1 MPSDDRSLKQSSSKP
16 QAGAFSPYASSYHDP
31 VMLREVLDS
40 LTPVKGG
47 IYVDCTLGGGGYA
60 EAILK
65 QIGDGKLYGF
75 DTDPHA
81 MDFAGKRLAMF
92 SGRFEIVPENFASL
106 ERSLHDRGVRQVDGI
121 VYDLGVSSNQFDTG
135 SIGLSY
141 RVEAKLDMR
150 LDPRLPVS
158 AWQVVNEYSD
168 EELKRIF
175 KRYGE
180 EPFAGPIA
188 RKITAARIAKPV
200 ETTTE
205 LADIVTK
212 GVREDKK
219 ASTLSR
225 IFQALRIE
233 VNQELESL
241 TSSLEQAIRLL
252 KPGGRLVVVSYHSLE
267 DRIVKDL
274 FREQSEPKVEPGSLR
289 SLKESIDLARATLE
303 LIERKPVIP
312 SEEEIALNPRARSAK
327 LRAARKR

>member
-1 MPSDDRSLKQSSSKP
+1 MSSADRSLKHNSSS
-16 QAGAFSPYASSYHDP
+16 AFSEYASSYHDP
-31 VMLREVLDS
+31 VMLKEVLES
-40 LTPVKGG
+40 LDLKSGG
-47 IYVDCTLGGGGYA
+47 VYIDCTLGGGGYA
-60 EAILK
+60 EAILER
-65 QIGDGKLYGF
+65 IGDGKLYGF

-81 MDFAGKRLAMF
+81 MDFAGKRLAKF
-92 SGRFEIVPENFASL
+92 GDRFEIVPENFASIESAL
-106 ERSLHDRGVRQVDGI
+106 KARDVEKVDGI

-158 AWQVVNEYSD
+158 AWQVVNEFSD

-175 KRYGE
+175 KWYGE

-188 RKITAARIAKPV
+188 RKITAARLIKPV

-205 LADIVTK
+205 LAEVVTK

-233 VNQELESL
+233 VNHELESL
-241 TSSLEQAIRLL
+241 TSSLEQAIGLL
-252 KPGGRLVVVSYHSLE
+252 KQSGRIVVVSYHSLE

-312 SEEEIALNPRARSAK
+312 SDEETSLNPRARSAK
-327 LRAARKR
+327 LRAARRR

>member
-1 MPSDDRSLKQSSSKP
+1 
-16 QAGAFSPYASSYHDP
+16 
-31 VMLREVLDS
+31 MLREVLDS

-60 EAILK
+60 EAILE

-92 SGRFEIVPENFASL
+92 SGRFEIVPENFASI

-188 RKITAARIAKPV
+188 RRITAARIAKPV

>member
-1 MPSDDRSLKQSSSKP
+1 MSSDRSLKQQSSSY
-16 QAGAFSPYASSYHDP
+16 SEYASSYHDP
-31 VMLREVLDS
+31 VMLKEVLEYLDIRS
-40 LTPVKGG
+40 GG
-47 IYVDCTLGGGGYA
+47 VYVDCTLGGGGYA
-60 EAILK
+60 EAILERL
-65 QIGDGKLYGF
+65 GDGKLYGF

-81 MDFAGKRLAMF
+81 MDFAGKRLAKF
-92 SGRFEIVPENFASL
+92 GERFEIVPENFASIESAL
-106 ERSLHDRGVRQVDGI
+106 KARGVEQIDGI

-188 RKITAARIAKPV
+188 RKITAARTIKPV

-205 LADIVTK
+205 LAEIVTK

-233 VNQELESL
+233 VNEELESL
-241 TSSLEQAIRLL
+241 KQSLEQAIRLL
-252 KPGGRLVVVSYHSLE
+252 KPGGRIVVVSYHSLE

-274 FREQSEPKVEPGSLR
+274 FREESEPRVEPGSLL

-303 LIERKPVIP
+303 LIERKPVIA
-312 SEEEIALNPRARSAK
+312 SDNEVSQNPRARSAK
-327 LRAARKR
+327 LRAARRR

>member
-1 MPSDDRSLKQSSSKP
+1 MSSDDRSLKQNSS
-16 QAGAFSPYASSYHDP
+16 GAYSEYASSYHDP
-31 VMLREVLDS
+31 VMLREVLES
-40 LTPVKGG
+40 LDVQPGG
-47 IYVDCTLGGGGYA
+47 SYVDCTLGGGGYA
-60 EAILK
+60 EAILERL
-65 QIGDGKLYGF
+65 GDGKLYGF

-81 MDFAGKRLAMF
+81 MDFAGKRLAKF
-92 SGRFEIVPENFASL
+92 GERFEIVPENFASL
-106 ERSLHDRGVRQVDGI
+106 ETALNARGVELVDGI
-121 VYDLGVSSNQFDTG
+121 VYDLGVSSNQFDTA

-188 RKITAARIAKPV
+188 RKITAARSIKPV
-200 ETTTE
+200 ETTTA
-205 LADIVTK
+205 LAEIVTK

-241 TSSLEQAIRLL
+241 TSSLKQAIRLL
-252 KPGGRLVVVSYHSLE
+252 KPGGRIVVVSYHSLE

-274 FREQSEPKVEPGSLR
+274 FREESEPRVEPGSLL

-312 SEEEIALNPRARSAK
+312 SDEEISQNPRARSAK
-327 LRAARKR
+327 LRAARRR

>member
-1 MPSDDRSLKQSSSKP
+1 
-16 QAGAFSPYASSYHDP
+16 
-31 VMLREVLDS
+31 MLREVLES
-40 LTPVKGG
+40 LAPIKGG

-60 EAILK
+60 EAILER
-65 QIGDGKLYGF
+65 IGDGKLYGF

-81 MDFAGKRLAMF
+81 MDFAGKRLSKF
-92 SGRFEIVPENFASL
+92 GDRFEIVPENFASIEQAL
-106 ERSLHDRGVRQVDGI
+106 NARGVKEVNGI

-205 LADIVTK
+205 LAEIVTK

-241 TSSLEQAIRLL
+241 ISSLEQAIRLL
-252 KPGGRLVVVSYHSLE
+252 KPGGGLVVVSYHSLE

-312 SEEEIALNPRARSAK
+312 SVSEIALNPRARSAK

>member
-1 MPSDDRSLKQSSSKP
+1 MSSDDRSLKNSSTAYSE
-16 QAGAFSPYASSYHDP
+16 YASSYHDP
-31 VMLREVLDS
+31 VMLKEVLKNLD
-40 LTPVKGG
+40 VKSGG
-47 IYVDCTLGGGGYA
+47 VYVDCTLGGGGYA
-60 EAILK
+60 EAILER
-65 QIGDGKLYGF
+65 IGDGKLYGF

-81 MDFAGKRLAMF
+81 MDFAGKRLAKF
-92 SGRFEIVPENFASL
+92 GDRFEIVPENFASIESAL
-106 ERSLHDRGVRQVDGI
+106 IARGVEKIDGI

-188 RKITAARIAKPV
+188 RKITAARVVKPV

-205 LADIVTK
+205 LAEIVTK

-233 VNQELESL
+233 VNHELESL

-252 KPGGRLVVVSYHSLE
+252 RQNGRIVVVSYHSLE

-312 SEEEIALNPRARSAK
+312 SDEETSLNPRARSAK
-327 LRAARKR
+327 LRAARRR

>member
-1 MPSDDRSLKQSSSKP
+1 MSSDDRSLKQSSSKP
-16 QAGAFSPYASSYHDP
+16 QAYSEYASSYHDP
-31 VMLREVLDS
+31 VMLREVLES
-40 LTPVKGG
+40 LALIEGG

-60 EAILK
+60 EAILER
-65 QIGDGKLYGF
+65 IGDGKLYGF

-81 MDFAGKRLAMF
+81 MDFAGKRLSKF
-92 SGRFEIVPENFASL
+92 GDRFEIVPENFASIEHAL
-106 ERSLHDRGVRQVDGI
+106 NARGVNAVDGI

-158 AWQVVNEYSD
+158 AWQIVNEYSD

-205 LADIVTK
+205 LAEIVTK

-252 KPGGRLVVVSYHSLE
+252 RQGGRLVIVSYHSLE

-312 SEEEIALNPRARSAK
+312 SDEEIVLNPRARSAK